1 MKKQKK
7 HLRKQVLFCGTP
19 GETRTHYIP
28 LRSMAYRISYEPDI
42 TSNTF
47 SFDQLSVVLD
57 FCGAICTKCRSLT
70 LKSGRQIS
78 RKLAE
83 TLRKDKIISY
93 ALPRINSSG
102 TACDTP
108 LVSYGRPGQTDGQ
121 RISDQ
126 GILPLRQFQEYPCWY
141 EEAFCTHES
150 AECCTDTP

>member
-42 TSNTF
+42 TSNT
-47 SFDQLSVVLD
+47 LSVVLD

-78 RKLAE
+78 RKLA
-83 TLRKDKIISY
+83 
-93 ALPRINSSG
+93 RIRQKSS
-102 TACDTP
+102 
-108 LVSYGRPGQTDGQ
+108 
-121 RISDQ
+121 
-126 GILPLRQFQEYPCWY
+126 
-141 EEAFCTHES
+141 
-150 AECCTDTP
+150 